1 MKISCVHTRQDKRA
15 NKKWRV
21 QMPAV
26 EDAVETVGEVAKAE
40 EVEAEVQVGLSQ
52 GRHQRLGPARNL
64 KAIFLPLAQE
74 TRARMVTW

>member
-1 MKISCVHTRQDKRA
+1 MGKE
-15 NKKWRV
+15 KWRV
-21 QMPAV
+21 QMLAA
-26 EDAVETVGEVAKAE
+26 EEAVETVGEVAKAE

-74 TRARMVTW
+74 TRARMVTC

>member
-1 MKISCVHTRQDKRA
+1 MRA
-15 NKKWRV
+15 RSSRKTGKEKWRV
-21 QMPAV
+21 QTPAM
-26 EDAVETVGEVAKAE
+26 EDALETVGELAKAE

-74 TRARMVTW
+74 TRARMVTC